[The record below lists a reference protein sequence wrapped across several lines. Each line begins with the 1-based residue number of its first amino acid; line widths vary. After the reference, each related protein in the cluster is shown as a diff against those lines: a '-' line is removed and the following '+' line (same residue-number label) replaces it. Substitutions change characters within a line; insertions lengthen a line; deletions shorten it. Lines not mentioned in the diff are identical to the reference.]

1 MTKYDMQ
8 FFPILLKDCTVPFN
22 SRQRKYQEMRLLN
35 RGKPPLKF
43 NFLIIIILF
52 LPIQAQSAVSEDTQ
66 RNAFCYI
73 KNNAPDLVQGEA
85 PFSCHGRPE
94 LFVSSVANE
103 LLFISTTNLI
113 DRFNECQPHIFE
125 KDNLIFIARGVW
137 DMRDSPIQSSKAAI
151 AFSIKNTCK
160 FILKE

>member
-1 MTKYDMQ
+1 MTCIFTHIIKY
-8 FFPILLKDCTVPFN
+8 CTVPFN
-22 SRQRKYQEMRLLN
+22 SSQRKYQEMRVLN
-35 RGKPPLKF
+35 RGIHLFKF
-43 NFLIIIILF
+43 KSLIIIILF
-52 LPIQAQSAVSEDTQ
+52 LPIQARSAVSQDTQ

-73 KNNAPDLVQGEA
+73 KNNAPDLVHGDA

-103 LLFISTTNLI
+103 LLFMSTTNLI

-125 KDNLIFIARGVW
+125 KDNLTFIARDVW
-137 DMRDSPIQSSKAAI
+137 DMRDSPILSSKAAI

-160 FILKE
+160 FILNN